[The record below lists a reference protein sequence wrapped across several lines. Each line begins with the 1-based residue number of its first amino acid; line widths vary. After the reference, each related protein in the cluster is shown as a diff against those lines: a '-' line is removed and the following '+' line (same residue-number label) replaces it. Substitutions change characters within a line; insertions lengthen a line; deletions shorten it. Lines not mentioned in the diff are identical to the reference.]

1 MIATIRAFFLSR
13 LLREKVLI
21 LALVVIVVAL
31 WLSSA
36 AGRAGRFVA
45 ETQSTSVTLA
55 QQSKWLANK
64 DAVEKA
70 AQKAANRFDPTQTLD
85 GTRLLAAVSAIA
97 RDAGLRN
104 YSTGSSEDLSTG
116 QFAVHTLQFTVVR
129 GSLVSPEGVLRGAPA
144 ALALHRD
151 RAVLGRGGRPGKLQ
165 CGRAQRLDEGFVG
178 RGRAARTL
186 GGAVRFLKRAL
197 IREIE

>member
-129 GSLVSPEGVLRGAPA
+129 APWSVLKGFCVALQQRSPYIGIEQFSVAAADRGNSSVDALNVSMKVSSVEV
-144 ALALHRD
+144 
-151 RAVLGRGGRPGKLQ
+151 
-165 CGRAQRLDEGFVG
+165 
-178 RGRAARTL
+178 
-186 GGAVRFLKRAL
+186 VR
-197 IREIE
+197 REP